1 LEEHK
6 RDIMDKN
13 PDITNFAVSLI
24 IKAVVIAAR
33 FSGIVR
39 KRSLKRL
46 AALEVDA
53 KDKEIMF
60 LRDMVEQLQMQ
71 VSILQKGI
79 KKKQKNTRYTLREKL
94 FILWQ
99 METYQIPR
107 RRITEYFGIAR
118 STLYRWLHKIEDRQ
132 QTRIPA
138 NKTPMEIAVLIWQI
152 TKSNID
158 WGRIRIANQLAL
170 LNIFISASTVRNIL
184 QRSKP
189 RNTPTSF
196 EIPREAQEKTE
207 SRSIPAWYPN
217 HVWSVDTTMV
227 LCWGLW
233 PIHILVVIDHFSRK
247 VMSVTPLEGP
257 NAGWINNALESAI
270 EKHGSPKHIISDQA
284 SVFTGDVFAE
294 LLDSWNIKP
303 RLGAVGKHGSISVT
317 ERVIK
322 TLKYEWLKRVPIIK
336 GFDHLTKLCE
346 EYKNWYNRWRPHM
359 TLDGLRP
366 DDVYYKKKPEKPKRN
381 AKTVPCNIEHHRFQ
395 ETRITGYRLKK
406 AA

>member
-1 LEEHK
+1 
-6 RDIMDKN
+6 MDKHL
-13 PDITNFAVSLI
+13 DITNFAVSLI

-33 FSGIVR
+33 FSGKVR

-46 AALEVDA
+46 AAMEVDA
-53 KDKEIMF
+53 KDKEIIF

-79 KKKQKNTRYTLREKL
+79 KKKQKNPRYTLREKL

-107 RRITEYFGIAR
+107 RRVTEYLGIAR
-118 STLYRWLHKIEDRQ
+118 STLYRWLHNIEDQ
-132 QTRIPA
+132 HQTRIPA
-138 NKTPMEIAVLIWQI
+138 NKTPIEIAVLIWQI
-152 TKSNID
+152 TKSNIN

-227 LCWGLW
+227 FCWGLW
-233 PIHILVVIDHFSRK
+233 SIHIFVVIDHFSRK

-257 NAGWINNALESAI
+257 NAGWINNALECAI
-270 EKHGSPKHIISDQA
+270 EKHGAPKHIISDQA
-284 SVFTGDVFAE
+284 GVFTGNVFAE
-294 LLDSWNIKP
+294 LLDSWNVKP
-303 RLGAVGKHGSISVT
+303 RFGAVGKHGSISVT
-317 ERVIK
+317 ERVIE

-336 GFDHLTKLCE
+336 GFDHLTMLCE
-346 EYKNWYNRWRPHM
+346 EFECWYNRWRPHM

-366 DDVYYKKKPEKPKRN
+366 EDVYYDKKPEKPKRDS
-381 AKTVPCNIEHHRFQ
+381 KRLPCNIEQHLFR
-395 ETRITGYRLKK
+395 ETRTTGYRLKDV
-406 AA
+406 A